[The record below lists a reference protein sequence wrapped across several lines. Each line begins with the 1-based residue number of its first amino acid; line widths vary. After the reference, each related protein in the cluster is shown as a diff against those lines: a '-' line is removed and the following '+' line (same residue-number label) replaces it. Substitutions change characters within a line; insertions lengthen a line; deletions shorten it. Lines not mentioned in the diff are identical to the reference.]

1 MNDEGTESPDPAA
14 VFASALSLW
23 EECQKQANADTNLN
37 FSGSYNGFDQFMR
50 EIMRVAND
58 FEAWACAHV
67 NFDEF
72 NDVWPYLLQDR
83 FGEQCLAVILPTG
96 LAAFDDSDCLRVA
109 MRLRLP
115 IIYDDKLPLPVDLI
129 APNPHANSPFKKF
142 RIQSVRNHI
151 DGEDISPYTWDD
163 EPFDENFDIPYFALY
178 GVGEDGLLE
187 HIADRKTCAE
197 AVSLARKIATGIDFP
212 K

>member
-1 MNDEGTESPDPAA
+1 MNTESSETPDQAG

-23 EECQKQANADTNLN
+23 QECQKQAKRDEKLN
-37 FSGSYNGFDQFMR
+37 FSESYNGFDEFMR
-50 EIMRVAND
+50 QIMRVASQ
-58 FEAWACAHV
+58 FESWACAHV
-67 NFDEF
+67 NFHEF
-72 NDVWPYLLQDR
+72 SDVWPYLLQDR

-96 LAAFDDSDCLRVA
+96 LATFDESDCLRVA

-115 IIYDDKLPLPVDLI
+115 ILQGEKLPLPVDLI
-129 APNPHANSPFKKF
+129 APNPLANSSFKKF

-151 DGEDISPYTWDD
+151 DGDDVSPYTWDD

-178 GVGEDGLLE
+178 GVSDDGLLE
-187 HIADRKTCAE
+187 HIADRKSCAE
-197 AVSLARKIATGIDFP
+197 AVSLAHKIAPGIDFP